1 MVRFG
6 SVMGLVA
13 VKKGWKRFLE
23 AIRFIL
29 AKYGPVASHGDPNRE
44 GFRGFELVFYGFEL
58 VFRGF
63 ELVFRGFELVFR
75 GFELVFR
82 GF

>member
-13 VKKGWKRFLE
+13 VRRGWKRFLE

-29 AKYGPVASHGDPNRE
+29 AKYGPVASHGGPNRE
-44 GFRGFELVFYGFEL
+44 GFRGFELICCGFEL
-58 VFRGF
+58 IVR
-63 ELVFRGFELVFR
+63 ESEIVCLWN
-75 GFELVFR
+75 
-82 GF
+82 